1 MKLINYI
8 KSEIK
13 FFNISER
20 IFYSIVILSVIII
33 SVLTQDSKIAL
44 ISAICGITYTLFA
57 GKGKVYCYYIGLTGT
72 FLYCLIAYKNGFYG
86 NMALY
91 GFYFF
96 PMQVIGIFK
105 WKKHIN
111 KEKNEIYKTELST
124 KERSVYL
131 IITIFITLVIYE
143 ILNIFGGKTP
153 ITDSIVTGFSLL
165 GQFLTVKRCIEQW
178 YVWTV
183 VNFVS
188 VIMWSIACINGA
200 HYYSTLI
207 MWMIYFV
214 LGVYFYFKWKKEV
227 RILK

>member
-1 MKLINYI
+1 MKFIDYI

-33 SVLTQDSKIAL
+33 SVLTKDSKIAL

-91 GFYFF
+91 GLYFF
-96 PMQVIGIFK
+96 PMQMIGIFK

-111 KEKNEIYKTELST
+111 KEKNEIYKTKLNN
-124 KERSVYL
+124 KQRSVYL
-131 IITIFITLVIYE
+131 IITVIVTCLIYE
-143 ILNIFGGKTP
+143 LLKLFGGKIP
-153 ITDSIVTGFSLL
+153 VMDSFITGFSVL

-178 YVWTV
+178 YVWTF
-183 VNFVS
+183 VNLVS
-188 VIMWSIACINGA
+188 VIMWLIAYIQGA
-200 HYYSTLI
+200 HYLVTLI
-207 MWMIYFV
+207 MWLIYLV
-214 LGVYFYFKWKKEV
+214 LGIYFYFKWKKEL
-227 RILK
+227 IK

>member
-1 MKLINYI
+1 MKFINYI

-13 FFNISER
+13 FFTKFER

-33 SVLTQDSKIAL
+33 SVLTKDSKIAL

-91 GFYFF
+91 GLYFF
-96 PMQVIGIFK
+96 PMQMIGIFK

-111 KEKNEIYKTELST
+111 KEKNEIYKTKLNN
-124 KERSVYL
+124 KQRSVYL
-131 IITIFITLVIYE
+131 IITVIVTCLIYE
-143 ILNIFGGKTP
+143 LLKLFGGKIP
-153 ITDSIVTGFSLL
+153 VMDSFITGFSVL

-178 YVWTV
+178 YVWTF
-183 VNFVS
+183 VNLVS
-188 VIMWSIACINGA
+188 VIMWLIAYIQGA
-200 HYYSTLI
+200 HYLVTLI
-207 MWMIYFV
+207 MWLIYLV
-214 LGVYFYFKWKKEV
+214 LGIYFYFKWKKEL
-227 RILK
+227 IK

>member
-1 MKLINYI
+1 MKFINYI

-13 FFNISER
+13 FFTIFER

-33 SVLTQDSKIAL
+33 SVLTKDSKIAL

-91 GFYFF
+91 GLYFF
-96 PMQVIGIFK
+96 PMQMIGIFK

-111 KEKNEIYKTELST
+111 KEKNEIYKTKLNN
-124 KERSVYL
+124 KQRSVYL
-131 IITIFITLVIYE
+131 IITVIVTCLIYE
-143 ILNIFGGKTP
+143 LLKLFGGKIP
-153 ITDSIVTGFSLL
+153 VMDSFITGFSVL

-178 YVWTV
+178 YVWTF
-183 VNFVS
+183 VNLVS
-188 VIMWSIACINGA
+188 VIMWLIAYIQGA
-200 HYYSTLI
+200 HYLVTLI
-207 MWMIYFV
+207 MWLIYLV
-214 LGVYFYFKWKKEV
+214 LGIYFYFKWKKEL
-227 RILK
+227 IK